1 VIFRFI
7 FGRLFG
13 ITVKSKVYTYG
24 QQRQQNPHKKEG
36 EIRIDTKQTKSSG
49 NSSNL
54 GEYVDYEEIK

>member
-24 QQRQQNPHKKEG
+24 QQNPHKKEG